1 MIPFLCIQWNPFYMF
16 IYLHVCI
23 LVCWNIKLIHGMICG
38 TVKKNVFKNKI
49 VTGKRVVKSILVM
62 PPLYSTSKRVLLLL
76 FFFSTMKRQISLVL
90 KVTAKMYLICFQ
102 AERQS
107 RRQLTSSFPR
117 QTCVSYRMDVIAFV
131 MQRFYY
137 READWYKPYKP
148 YGFFLDPFTHYHF
161 VCYLHIYVKFI

>member
-1 MIPFLCIQWNPFYMF
+1 MVPFLCIQWNPFYMF

-23 LVCWNIKLIHGMICG
+23 LVCWNVKLIHGMICG

-49 VTGKRVVKSILVM
+49 VTGKE
-62 PPLYSTSKRVLLLL
+62 LLKAFLLCHCYTVPANMFFFL
-76 FFFSTMKRQISLVL
+76 FFFLLWSVKYLVL

-107 RRQLTSSFPR
+107 RRQLTSFFSP
-117 QTCVSYRMDVIAFV
+117 QTCVSYLDVIAFV

-137 READWYKPYKP
+137 READSYKP
-148 YGFFLDPFTHYHF
+148 YGLFLDPFTHYHF
-161 VCYLHIYVKFI
+161 VCYLHIYVQFI

>member
-1 MIPFLCIQWNPFYMF
+1 MVPFLCIQWNPFYMF

-23 LVCWNIKLIHGMICG
+23 LVCWNVKLIHGMICG
-38 TVKKNVFKNKI
+38 TVKKNVSKNKI
-49 VTGKRVVKSILVM
+49 VTGKELLNSLRVVKSILVM
-62 PPLYSTSKRVLLLL
+62 PLLYSTSKHVFLLLL
-76 FFFSTMKRQISLVL
+76 FFLLLVF

-107 RRQLTSSFPR
+107 RRQLTSFFSR
-117 QTCVSYRMDVIAFV
+117 QTCVSYLDVIAFV

-137 READWYKPYKP
+137 READSYKP

-161 VCYLHIYVKFI
+161 VCYLHIYVQFI